1 MTETLTEQIYYT
13 LSNGVKIPAVGFGLH
28 RMPEGEVTV
37 NSVKCAIESG
47 YRHIDTAWAYHNQ
60 IGVGKA
66 IKECIEE
73 GIVKREDLFI
83 TSKLYMHRM
92 SYEET
97 LDNFQESLEQ
107 LGLDY
112 LDLYL
117 IHDVDRTDTDWK
129 IKNIDS
135 WRAMEKLYKEG
146 KVRAI
151 GVSNYGIEHLEFLL
165 SKAEIK
171 PMVNQ
176 VETHPQHQQ
185 IRLAGFCRGQNI
197 LIESW
202 APLFEGK
209 ILKNPVVQDIAQRLG
224 KTPAQIAIRW
234 NLQKGFSPLIG
245 SKNTE
250 HIKQNFEVFGWE
262 IPESDMN
269 LLEKE
274 DNGEFT
280 NRSCDGILPRLM
292 VPLDSTSGG
301 EYKPLSFEK
310 TFKLFGLIPFLKEK
324 KSTWYKTKWYF
335 FGIPILKIHTKDWKD
350 PKVEERN
357 KK

>member
-117 IHDVDRTDTDWK
+117 IHDVDRTDADWK

-209 ILKNPVVQDIAQRLG
+209 ILKNPVVQDIGQRLG

-234 NLQKGFSPLIG
+234 NLRRIG
-245 SKNTE
+245 RRFTARFYQFKRIETISGAFLTPRK
-250 HIKQNFEVFGWE
+250 IKRNNIDILQFRTFCQHFAKLRYRYFHGA
-262 IPESDMN
+262 P
-269 LLEKE
+269 
-274 DNGEFT
+274 
-280 NRSCDGILPRLM
+280 GIR
-292 VPLDSTSGG
+292 
-301 EYKPLSFEK
+301 F
-310 TFKLFGLIPFLKEK
+310 
-324 KSTWYKTKWYF
+324 
-335 FGIPILKIHTKDWKD
+335 
-350 PKVEERN
+350 
-357 KK
+357 